1 VRRIQPYRRSRIAR
15 LVATLSPMPLSITLR
30 SGTVRHHGAMP
41 PTRVSVLVADDHP
54 LFRDGIERAVKR
66 RPELELVGAAGEGR
80 ETLELIRDLAPRV
93 AVLDLRLPGLDGFQI
108 LNAVTRDGIPTRV
121 LFLSASGDPEV
132 VYGAVQGGAAG
143 YFRKE
148 ADRDA
153 ILDAISAVARG
164 QTVID
169 PALQAGVFEQIR
181 MRGTGDERPIL
192 TAREREVLTLMAE
205 GLSGPQIA
213 DRLIVAVPTVKTHQA
228 RLYEK
233 LGVSERAA
241 AVAEAMRRGLL
252 E

>member
-1 VRRIQPYRRSRIAR
+1 M
-15 LVATLSPMPLSITLR
+15 TPLTVTLR
-30 SGTVRHHGAMP
+30 SARVRHHHGMP

-54 LFRDGIERAVKR
+54 LFREGIERAVKE
-66 RPELELVGAAGEGR
+66 RPELELVGAAAGGR
-80 ETLELIRDLAPRV
+80 EALERIRDLAPAV
-93 AVLDLRLPGLDGFQI
+93 AVLDLKLPELDGFQI
-108 LNAVTRDGIPTRV
+108 LNAVSRDDIPTRV

-132 VYGAVQGGAAG
+132 VYRAVQGGAAG

-148 ADRDA
+148 ADRNA

-164 QTVID
+164 GTVID
-169 PALQAGVFEQIR
+169 PGLQAGVFDQIR
-181 MRGTGDERPIL
+181 MRGTSEERPIL

-213 DRLIVAVPTVKTHQA
+213 ERLIVAIPTVKTHQA